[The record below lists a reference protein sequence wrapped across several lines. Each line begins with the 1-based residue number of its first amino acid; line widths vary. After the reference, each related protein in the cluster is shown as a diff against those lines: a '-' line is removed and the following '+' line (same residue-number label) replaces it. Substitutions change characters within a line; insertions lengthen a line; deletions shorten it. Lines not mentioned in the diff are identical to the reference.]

1 MQLKTTNYLLAY
13 VNLNIFQELGLE
25 RLEIWY

>member
-13 VNLNIFQELGLE
+13 VILNIFQELGLE